1 LKNKYKVFTQ
11 KILSYVLLIL
21 VLSIITTG
29 CSQPTEVQK
38 EVGESMKIKID
49 AKTAKSMME
58 TESDFIILD
67 VRTQEEYNEGHIANA
82 VLLPNDQIG
91 DKASDV
97 LPDKDQMILIY
108 CRSGNRSGQALE
120 KLAELGYTQ
129 LYDFGGIID
138 WPYEVVTE

>member
-21 VLSIITTG
+21 VLSMMATG
-29 CSQPTEVQK
+29 CSQPVEVQD
-38 EVGESMKIKID
+38 EAGETTKMKID

-58 TESDFIILD
+58 TESNYIILD
-67 VRTQEEYNEGHIANA
+67 VRTQEEYNEGHIPNS

-91 DKASDV
+91 DKATDV

-129 LYDFGGIID
+129 IYDFGGIID

>member
-1 LKNKYKVFTQ
+1 
-11 KILSYVLLIL
+11 
-21 VLSIITTG
+21 
-29 CSQPTEVQK
+29 
-38 EVGESMKIKID
+38 
-49 AKTAKSMME
+49 MME

>member
-1 LKNKYKVFTQ
+1 
-11 KILSYVLLIL
+11 
-21 VLSIITTG
+21 
-29 CSQPTEVQK
+29 
-38 EVGESMKIKID
+38 MKIKID

>member
-1 LKNKYKVFTQ
+1 MKNKYKVFTQ